1 MNGWKSCVMIF
12 LISFWDE
19 IFFEKYLK
27 EYFFVLSNLKYVFCV
42 QHCNETTLSNSSDNT
57 VTPSQFSSCSVPL
70 QHYTLLN
77 IFSSWKIFF
86 FLKVNSKL
94 SWFSFTLLINS
105 SSMDRLGNS
114 SQASLSLCLL
124 SVNKWLILLSTS
136 PDRSENPVLQI
147 SKSIW

>member
-1 MNGWKSCVMIF
+1 MFSSRMNGWKSCVMIF

-19 IFFEKYLK
+19 IFLEKYLK

-77 IFSSWKIFF
+77 IFSWWKIFF
-86 FLKVNSKL
+86 FLKVNSKF
-94 SWFSFTLLINS
+94 SWFSFTLLIN
-105 SSMDRLGNS
+105 MDKFP
-114 SQASLSLCLL
+114 CLKH
-124 SVNKWLILLSTS
+124 VFLSTHY
-136 PDRSENPVLQI
+136 RSF
-147 SKSIW
+147 KR

>member
-1 MNGWKSCVMIF
+1 MFSSRMNGWKSCVMIF

-94 SWFSFTLLINS
+94 SWFSFTLLIN
-105 SSMDRLGNS
+105 MDKFP
-114 SQASLSLCLL
+114 CLKH
-124 SVNKWLILLSTS
+124 VFLSTHY
-136 PDRSENPVLQI
+136 RSF
-147 SKSIW
+147 KR